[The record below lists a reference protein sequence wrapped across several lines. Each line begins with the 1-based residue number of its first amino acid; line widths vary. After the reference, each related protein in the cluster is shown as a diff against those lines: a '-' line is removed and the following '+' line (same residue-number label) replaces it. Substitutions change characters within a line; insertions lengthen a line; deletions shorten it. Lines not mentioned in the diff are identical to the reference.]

1 MKLQITA
8 AAHILVFNNPSCQ
21 NGDVQENKKKTC

>member
-8 AAHILVFNNPSCQ
+8 AAHILVFNNLSSQ
-21 NGDVQENKKKTC
+21 NGDVQESKN